1 MGDFGLLV
9 KYRLKNT
16 SINRNKKFRKL
27 PILYLIIILAIFCL
41 AFLPTIDFFKE
52 LDRITLF
59 GDESFITLADAY
71 FSFFSLILL
80 ILAIL
85 NQIPFFI
92 YNLYDE
98 DEIGFL
104 LKFPISRS
112 SIFFY
117 KFFEAFLGTFV
128 SFALYFSVAFV
139 YGLSKGDI
147 HALLATVAATL
158 GFVFA
163 MGLSVPI
170 SKLIGNFVSRTS
182 AKKLSGFLTLLN
194 AGVFLLMISLLGS
207 ANIGNE
213 GIFLTVSKS
222 RFLPSTWIMFAAK
235 GGLIEWLLLAVFDLW
250 LIRMSIRVANT
261 FIFEPSARGEE
272 KKVPEKKV
280 ISVVK
285 KEFLLLFRG
294 ENAVFFLLYPVLFS
308 SIILVITRQFL
319 SAIIVMLLIST
330 LYTSQ
335 MVLLMLSA
343 EFLAWPLT
351 AYLPINFRRTLN
363 NKCFIIAIVY
373 TFLFTGILIAAIF
386 VTDVSSNHFFIIPG
400 AFFTFLISS
409 KLGSVFYFA
418 SNAHKSGVNKKRL
431 GFSSTLLLEIIS
443 FVIGFGNIVVLTLF
457 INSLENTDLLIFKEN
472 IVLSCLLGIG
482 IPVITSS
489 VSLIVTERIL
499 NKQII
504 RIKERM

>member
-1 MGDFGLLV
+1 MGDFVLLV

-16 SINRNKKFRKL
+16 SINRNKNFRKL
-27 PILYLIIILAIFCL
+27 PILYLVIILAIFCL

-52 LDRITLF
+52 LDRIKVF
-59 GDESFITLADAY
+59 GDESFLTLADAY

-85 NQIPFFI
+85 NQIPYFI

-139 YGLSKGDI
+139 YGLSKGGI
-147 HALLATVAATL
+147 NVLLSSMAAIL

-170 SKLIGNFVSRTS
+170 SRLIGSFVSRTT

-207 ANIGNE
+207 VNIGSENA
-213 GIFLTVSKS
+213 FLTVSQLKL
-222 RFLPSTWIMFAAK
+222 LPSTWVMLAAK
-235 GGLIEWLLLAVFDLW
+235 GGLIEWLLLVIFDIW
-250 LIRMSIRVANT
+250 LIRMSIRVAST
-261 FIFEPSARGEE
+261 FIFEPSSRGKEE
-272 KKVPEKKV
+272 KIPEKKAMTA
-280 ISVVK
+280 VK

-308 SIILVITRQFL
+308 AIILVITRQFL
-319 SAIIVMLLIST
+319 STIIVMLLIST

-335 MVLLMLSA
+335 MVVIMLSA
-343 EFLAWPLT
+343 EFLAWPFP
-351 AYLPINFRRTLN
+351 AYLPVSFRRMLN
-363 NKCFIIAIVY
+363 NKCLLIAGVY
-373 TFLFTGILIAAIF
+373 TLLFSGLLTVAIF
-386 VTDVSSNHFFIIPG
+386 ISDVSLAHFFIVPG
-400 AFFTFLISS
+400 AFFTFLISA
-409 KLGSVFYFA
+409 KLGTVFYFS
-418 SNAHKSGVNKKRL
+418 SNAYKSGVNKKRL

-443 FVIGFGNIVVLTLF
+443 FIIGFGNIVVLTLF

-472 IVLSCLLGIG
+472 IVLSCILGIG
-482 IPVITSS
+482 IPVITSTL
-489 VSLIVTERIL
+489 SLLVTSRML
-499 NKQII
+499 KKYII